1 MRRGAVVRPLFCG
14 YTKNKMAPAR
24 RRKQN
29 VSLAENLQKQ
39 INKAVAKAVQ
49 QVAVEVTN
57 GLAQAG
63 PAWSGRFSS
72 AWDVV
77 IPGGTASPPR
87 KEGSVYVYSKRNFPL
102 TRYERILNSRIGTSD
117 VIKFEIV
124 NSSPYADIA
133 IDEEEAIFY
142 PVGLPVKPV
151 IKRGFRPRSGDGF
164 QDYNLRPDILT
175 GYTQEEP
182 TASITAPKFWFQT
195 YTRGGQL
202 SFNLRKGVEIGF
214 RL

>member
-1 MRRGAVVRPLFCG
+1 MRRGAAVRPLFCG
-14 YTKNKMAPAR
+14 YTQNKMAAPR

-29 VSLAENLQKQ
+29 VSLAKDLQER

-63 PAWSGRFSS
+63 PAWSGSFSS

-77 IPGGTASPPR
+77 IPGGTATPPR
-87 KEGSVYVYSKRNFPL
+87 KEGSVYAYSKRNFPL
-102 TRYERILNSRIGTSD
+102 SRYERILNSNIGSSD
-117 VIKFEIV
+117 VIRFEIT

-133 IDEEEAIFY
+133 IDEEEGIFY
-142 PVGLPVKPV
+142 PVGLPVKPI
-151 IKRGFRPRSGDGF
+151 IKRGFRRKDGDGV
-164 QDYNLRPDILT
+164 QDLNLRPDISI
-175 GYTQEEP
+175 GYTREDP
-182 TASITAPKFWFQT
+182 NASITAPKFWFQT

-202 SFNLRKGVEIGF
+202 SFNLRKGVEVGF